1 MTIPLLF
8 LGLLALAFALHYP
21 WTPKKRRS
29 AGYEQ
34 LRRRHREIQRLQLGE
49 RYRDELGER
58 YRDDGHALPQ
68 VLHIIGGVVL
78 LHLTIAAIWF
88 IVITVMGMQEP
99 RW

>member
-1 MTIPLLF
+1 MTTPLIF

-21 WTPKKRRS
+21 WTPKKRRG

-34 LRRRHREIQRLQLGE
+34 LRRRHREIQRLQ
-49 RYRDELGER
+49 LGER

-78 LHLTIAAIWF
+78 LHLTIAALWF
-88 IVITVMGMQEP
+88 IAITIMGMQEP